1 MDVKT
6 KSEQTSVANVASL
19 KQQVE
24 QLNTKPVGSL
34 LDQVKAPMVVDLPP
48 TRVTGLT
55 SSDFKSKKISSI
67 LKSNLII
74 QQQRQQQQQQQQFIK
89 EAKSEIL
96 AETLKKGN
104 LKPAL
109 SSTQERVLCYIVQS
123 SRLWVN
129 N

>member
-6 KSEQTSVANVASL
+6 KSEQTSVANVASV

-24 QLNTKPVGSL
+24 QLNTKPVGGL
-34 LDQVKAPMVVDLPP
+34 LDQVQVPMVVDLAA
-48 TRVTGLT
+48 TRATGLT
-55 SSDFKSKKISSI
+55 SGDFKSKKISSI

-74 QQQRQQQQQQQQFIK
+74 QQQQQQQQFIK

-96 AETLKKGN
+96 AETLKIGN

-109 SSTQERVLCYIVQS
+109 NNTQERV
-123 SRLWVN
+123 
-129 N
+129 